1 MLAVYLLR
9 VVANCEPLL
18 LVVKCPTDFDGPL
31 SQPFLTNVIYIA
43 SRTSVSEPW
52 KSGIV
57 FADITD
63 VGMRRANNQDSLAC
77 LVSKSVERFQSR
89 GHLFVVAD
97 GMGAHA
103 AGELASKM
111 ATERI
116 SQHYFKTS
124 CTDTASALQE
134 SVTEA
139 NAEIYRR
146 GQQNPEFHNMGTT
159 ASSLA
164 LTPTGA
170 VIAHVGDSRV
180 YRLRGES
187 FEQLTFDHSLVWEME
202 ASGHLHA
209 NSPLRHT
216 IPKNV
221 ITRSL
226 GPNAEVAID
235 IEGPFPVQSG
245 DTFLLCSD
253 GLTGQVED
261 HEIGAIVNSLS
272 PELATKVLVD
282 LANLRG
288 GPDNT
293 TVIIVRVESD
303 EYFLATKSEKPENV
317 LFKRISPV
325 LVSLAVG
332 CFLIATGFGI
342 VASWGQMIVAIVLGI
357 IATVTG
363 VVQYRQSERHK
374 RSQSVPI
381 SGGQAPYRRYSATP
395 TLDLHRKLAETVE
408 ALRGAS
414 KIKQWTLDWT
424 KIDQLQQESSDA
436 IKNRQHSVALRQV
449 AKAIVET
456 MHQLREQRRRPA
468 DESAIDY

>member
-1 MLAVYLLR
+1 M
-9 VVANCEPLL
+9 
-18 LVVKCPTDFDGPL
+18 
-31 SQPFLTNVIYIA
+31 
-43 SRTSVSEPW
+43 SEPW
-52 KSGIV
+52 NPGIV

-77 LVSKSVERFQSR
+77 LLSKSPERFQSR

-103 AGELASKM
+103 AGELASRM

-116 SQHYFKTS
+116 AQHYFKTS
-124 CTDTASALQE
+124 CPDPALALHE
-134 SVTEA
+134 SVNEA
-139 NAEIYRR
+139 NAEIHRR

-164 LTPTGA
+164 LTPAGA

-202 ASGHLHA
+202 ASGHMHA
-209 NSPLRHT
+209 GSPLRHT

-226 GPNAEVAID
+226 GPNAEVEVD
-235 IEGPFPVQSG
+235 IEGPFPIQSG

-261 HEIGAIVNSLS
+261 SEIGAIVNSL
-272 PELATKVLVD
+272 PPDLATKVLVD

-293 TVIIVRVESD
+293 TVIIVQVEND
-303 EYFLATKSEKPENV
+303 EHFVSAPVDKPHTK
-317 LFKRISPV
+317 LFQSVSPV

-332 CFLIATGFGI
+332 CFLIAAGFGI
-342 VASWGQMIVAIVLGI
+342 VASWGQMIVAILLGT

-363 VVQYRQSERHK
+363 VVQYRQSEQRH
-374 RSQSVPI
+374 RGDSAPVG
-381 SGGQAPYRRYSATP
+381 GGQAPYRRYNATP
-395 TLDLHRKLAETVE
+395 TVELHRKLAETVK
-408 ALRGAS
+408 ALRTAS
-414 KIKQWTLDWT
+414 ETKQWTLDWT
-424 KIDQLQQESSDA
+424 RVDQLQRDSSEA
-436 IKNRQHSVALRQV
+436 IKSHQHGIALRQE
-449 AKAIVET
+449 AEAIVET

-468 DESAIDY
+468 DDNVIDY